1 MEDIAEVNNPLMLK
15 MKDITLEFL
24 TNPLYHNML
33 HSKSGLINNRKI
45 NKQDIKFYRKRI
57 YALSKDLLK
66 GDSPNESLKKIH
78 DDYVNAAINYLK
90 MIDTKDIIQEQ
101 YQNQN
106 EIVPDINT
114 INFSNE
120 MGSNE
125 MGSNVMGSN
134 EMGSNVMGSN
144 EMGSNV
150 MGSNEMGPNEMGPNE
165 STNVADANQQMM
177 RKIVNIS
184 NLDNYVVVTHANN
197 TGNEYTMPT
206 KKEINL
212 HTQELKTKGI
222 IKKDKK
228 GKKPKE

>member
-24 TNPLYHNML
+24 TNPLYHNMIN
-33 HSKSGLINNRKI
+33 SKSGLINNNKI

-78 DDYVNAAINYLK
+78 DDYVNAAIIYLK

-101 YQNQN
+101 YKVDSSSN
-106 EIVPDINT
+106 EMLPDINN

-120 MGSNE
+120 IGSNE
-125 MGSNVMGSN
+125 MGS
-134 EMGSNVMGSN
+134 
-144 EMGSNV
+144 
-150 MGSNEMGPNEMGPNE
+150 NE

-184 NLDNYVVVTHANN
+184 NLDNYVIITNVNN
-197 TGNEYTMPT
+197 TGNEYTLPT

-228 GKKPKE
+228 GKNPKE

>member
-24 TNPLYHNML
+24 TNPLYHNMIN
-33 HSKSGLINNRKI
+33 SKSGLINNNKI

-78 DDYVNAAINYLK
+78 DDYVNAAIIYLK

-101 YQNQN
+101 YKVDSSSN
-106 EIVPDINT
+106 EIGHNEIGDNEILPDINN

-125 MGSNVMGSN
+125 MGSN
-134 EMGSNVMGSN
+134 EMGS
-144 EMGSNV
+144 
-150 MGSNEMGPNEMGPNE
+150 NE

-177 RKIVNIS
+177 RKIVTIS
-184 NLDNYVVVTHANN
+184 NLDNYVVVTNTNN
-197 TGNEYTMPT
+197 TGNEYTLPT
-206 KKEINL
+206 KKETNL
-212 HTQELKTKGI
+212 HTQELKIKGI

>member
-1 MEDIAEVNNPLMLK
+1 MEDIPEAVNPLMSK
-15 MKDITLEFL
+15 MKDVTLEFL
-24 TNPLYHNML
+24 TNPLYHNMIN
-33 HSKSGLINNRKI
+33 SKSGLINNSKI

-57 YALSKDLLK
+57 YGLSKDLLK

-78 DDYVNAAINYLK
+78 DDYVNAAIIYLK

-101 YQNQN
+101 YKNEKKNIDTSQN
-106 EIVPDINT
+106 EILPDINN

-120 MGSNE
+120 IGSNE
-125 MGSNVMGSN
+125 IGS
-134 EMGSNVMGSN
+134 
-144 EMGSNV
+144 
-150 MGSNEMGPNEMGPNE
+150 NE

-184 NLDNYVVVTHANN
+184 NLDNYVIIKNANN
-197 TGNEYTMPT
+197 TGNEYPIPN

-222 IKKDKK
+222 IKKDKR

>member
-24 TNPLYHNML
+24 TNPLYHNMIN
-33 HSKSGLINNRKI
+33 SKSGLLNNRKI

-78 DDYVNAAINYLK
+78 DDYVNAAIIYLK

-101 YQNQN
+101 YKVDLSSN
-106 EIVPDINT
+106 EIMPDINN

-125 MGSNVMGSN
+125 MGSNEMGSN
-134 EMGSNVMGSN
+134 EMGSNEMGSN
-144 EMGSNV
+144 EMGSNE
-150 MGSNEMGPNEMGPNE
+150 MGSNEI
-165 STNVADANQQMM
+165 TNVADANQQMM

-184 NLDNYVVVTHANN
+184 NLDNYVIITNANN
-197 TGNEYTMPT
+197 TGNEYTLPT

-212 HTQELKTKGI
+212 HTQELKIKGI

>member
-1 MEDIAEVNNPLMLK
+1 MEDIPKVVNPLMLK

-24 TNPLYHNML
+24 TNPLYHNMIN
-33 HSKSGLINNRKI
+33 SKAGLINNSKI

-78 DDYVNAAINYLK
+78 DDYVNAAIVYLK

-101 YQNQN
+101 YKN
-106 EIVPDINT
+106 EKLPDINN

-125 MGSNVMGSN
+125 MGSNEMGSN
-134 EMGSNVMGSN
+134 EMGSNEIGSN
-144 EMGSNV
+144 ET
-150 MGSNEMGPNEMGPNE
+150 
-165 STNVADANQQMM
+165 TNVADANQQMM

-184 NLDNYVVVTHANN
+184 NLDNYVIITNANN
-197 TGNEYTMPT
+197 TGNEYTLPS

-212 HTQELKTKGI
+212 HTQELKIKGI

>member
-1 MEDIAEVNNPLMLK
+1 MEDIPEVINPFLLK

-24 TNPLYHNML
+24 TNPLYHNMIN
-33 HSKSGLINNRKI
+33 SKSGVINSNKI

-78 DDYVNAAINYLK
+78 DDYVNAAIIYLK

-101 YQNQN
+101 YQNK
-106 EIVPDINT
+106 ILPDINN

-125 MGSNVMGSN
+125 IGSN
-134 EMGSNVMGSN
+134 EMGS
-144 EMGSNV
+144 
-150 MGSNEMGPNEMGPNE
+150 NE

-184 NLDNYVVVTHANN
+184 NLDNYVIITNANN
-197 TGNEYTMPT
+197 TGNEYTLPT

-228 GKKPKE
+228 VKKPKE

>member
-33 HSKSGLINNRKI
+33 HSKSGLINNNKI
-45 NKQDIKFYRKRI
+45 NKQDLKFYRKRI
-57 YALSKDLLK
+57 HALSKDLLK
-66 GDSPNESLKKIH
+66 GDSPNSSLKKIH
-78 DDYVNAAINYLK
+78 DDYVHAAILYLK

-101 YQNQN
+101 YKNDTL
-106 EIVPDINT
+106 PDINT

-125 MGSNVMGSN
+125 MGSN
-134 EMGSNVMGSN
+134 EMGS
-144 EMGSNV
+144 
-150 MGSNEMGPNEMGPNE
+150 NE

-177 RKIVNIS
+177 RKIVTIS
-184 NLDNYVVVTHANN
+184 NLDNYVVVTNTNN
-197 TGNEYTMPT
+197 TGNEYTLPT

-212 HTQELKTKGI
+212 HTQELKIKGI

>member
-24 TNPLYHNML
+24 TNPLYHNMIN
-33 HSKSGLINNRKI
+33 SKSGLINNNKI

-78 DDYVNAAINYLK
+78 DDYVNAAIIYLK

-101 YQNQN
+101 YKVDSSSN
-106 EIVPDINT
+106 EIGHNEIGDNEILPDINN
-114 INFSNE
+114 INFSNEMGLNEMGSNE

-125 MGSNVMGSN
+125 MGS
-134 EMGSNVMGSN
+134 
-144 EMGSNV
+144 
-150 MGSNEMGPNEMGPNE
+150 NE

-184 NLDNYVVVTHANN
+184 NLDNYVIITNVNN
-197 TGNEYTMPT
+197 TGNEYTLPT

-212 HTQELKTKGI
+212 HTKELKTKGI

-228 GKKPKE
+228 GKKSKE

>member
-1 MEDIAEVNNPLMLK
+1 MEDIAEVVNPLMLK

-24 TNPLYHNML
+24 TNPLYHNII
-33 HSKSGLINNRKI
+33 HSKSGLLNKNKI
-45 NKQDIKFYRKRI
+45 NKQDVKFYRKRI

-66 GDSPNESLKKIH
+66 GDCPNESLKKIH

-101 YQNQN
+101 YKN
-106 EIVPDINT
+106 EKT
-114 INFSNE
+114 IDSSHNEMGSNE

-125 MGSNVMGSN
+125 MGSNEMGSN
-134 EMGSNVMGSN
+134 EIGSNKIDSYETSN
-144 EMGSNV
+144 LH
-150 MGSNEMGPNEMGPNE
+150 
-165 STNVADANQQMM
+165 DANEQMM

-184 NLDNYVVVTHANN
+184 NLDNYVIITNANN
-197 TGNEYTMPT
+197 VGDDYTMPT

-228 GKKPKE
+228 VKKKE

>member
-1 MEDIAEVNNPLMLK
+1 
-15 MKDITLEFL
+15 
-24 TNPLYHNML
+24 
-33 HSKSGLINNRKI
+33 
-45 NKQDIKFYRKRI
+45 
-57 YALSKDLLK
+57 
-66 GDSPNESLKKIH
+66 
-78 DDYVNAAINYLK
+78 
-90 MIDTKDIIQEQ
+90 
-101 YQNQN
+101 
-106 EIVPDINT
+106 
-114 INFSNE
+114 

-150 MGSNEMGPNEMGPNE
+150 MGSNEMGPNE

>member
-1 MEDIAEVNNPLMLK
+1 MEDIPEVVNPLMIK

-24 TNPLYHNML
+24 TNPLYHNMIN
-33 HSKSGLINNRKI
+33 SKSGLIKNNKI

-78 DDYVNAAINYLK
+78 DDYVNAAIIYLK

-101 YQNQN
+101 YQN
-106 EIVPDINT
+106 EILPDINN

-125 MGSNVMGSN
+125 MGSNEMGSN
-134 EMGSNVMGSN
+134 ET
-144 EMGSNV
+144 
-150 MGSNEMGPNEMGPNE
+150 
-165 STNVADANQQMM
+165 TNVADANQQMM

-184 NLDNYVVVTHANN
+184 NLDNYVIITNVNN
-197 TGNEYTMPT
+197 TGNEYTLPS

-228 GKKPKE
+228 GKAPKE